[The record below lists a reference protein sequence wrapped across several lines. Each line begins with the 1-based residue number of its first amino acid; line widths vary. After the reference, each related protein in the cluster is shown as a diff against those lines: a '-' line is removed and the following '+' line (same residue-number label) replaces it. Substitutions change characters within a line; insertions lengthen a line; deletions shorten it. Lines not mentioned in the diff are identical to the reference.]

1 MSVFISPVGGV
12 AAQFFD
18 NNGNPLTG
26 GKLYTYAA
34 GTTTPQAAYTTSL
47 GNTAWTNPIVLDAG
61 GRVSSS
67 GEIWLTSGLSYKF
80 VLKNSNDVLIATWDN
95 VSGNGDPAFSFYT
108 PDSASLLA
116 PGPLTVKEALDQI
129 TNNDGGSSL
138 IGYLPPFTGSENTTV
153 QAKLAEWVSVK
164 DFGAVGDGVTD
175 DTVAI
180 QDAIDHASTWNKSV
194 FFPEGKYAITQIS
207 TNGHTA
213 TWYFAEAELLAISNA
228 VSEDCM
234 VKIDAFNSKFY
245 GLKVNLNNKLNYK
258 CAVWW
263 YNDAVASQYNSF
275 FGLTIM
281 QAWRGLVYG
290 EFPGSTSTSLPQSE
304 NSIYGF
310 QCYGVWQPLV
320 MNHVN
325 GVLMVSAGQLVS
337 SNDTWGGSFDNTNN
351 FAFVAYAGALTLDS
365 CEVQNSIAALTS
377 YGAIIQGGEVYLN
390 GCITEFDVPF
400 QLSGLLT
407 INGGRVLNTQSA
419 TDMFYIGST
428 AASNSR
434 LKVNDC
440 YIYRNDGA
448 GSFSNK
454 QLVNNTGSADTI
466 QITFSNCDINDWA
479 SFVSLT
485 DANNQSVTYDN
496 CRWYPDGTA
505 NEFYGVYLLDNRGQN
520 IIDVNTRDTKGYTT
534 DGWYLNNWYGA
545 APALSLSTDVPNSTY
560 VKSLAV
566 TTAGQAGV
574 FTVDPTSLSTIK
586 ATGFRVGQ
594 SDKFLVEGWV
604 RFVTGGTDDAYIG
617 LALYDSA
624 GTLLGAPF
632 LAIENA
638 VDAISV
644 SWQYVRGVV
653 TIPSG
658 STAAYA
664 GFGAWGLTTEVRMC
678 GMKVRRANWN
688 MI

>member
-1 MSVFISPVGGV
+1 MAVFLSPVGGA

-18 NNGNPLTG
+18 NNGSPLTG
-26 GKLYTYAA
+26 GKIYTYAA
-34 GTTTPQAAYTTSL
+34 GTTTPQVTYTSSL
-47 GNTAWTNPIVLDAG
+47 GNTAHSNPIILDSA
-61 GRVSSS
+61 GRVSGSS
-67 GEIWLTSGLSYKF
+67 EIWLTAGESYKF
-80 VLKNSNDVLIATWDN
+80 VLKNANDVLLGTWDN

-108 PDSASLLA
+108 PDAASLLA
-116 PGPLTVKEALDQI
+116 PGPLSIKSALDQI
-129 TNNDGGSSL
+129 TNDENGASV
-138 IGYLPPFTGSENTTV
+138 IGYLPPFVDSVTTNV
-153 QAKLAEWVSVK
+153 GNKLSEWVSVK

-175 DTVAI
+175 DTTAI
-180 QDAIDHASTWNKSV
+180 QNAIEHSSTWNKSL
-194 FFPEGKYAITQIS
+194 FFPEGQYAITQIT
-207 TNGHTA
+207 TNGQTV
-213 TWYFAEAELLAISNA
+213 TWYFAEAELLAIDTGSQ
-228 VSEDCM
+228 DCM
-234 VKIDAFNSKFY
+234 VKIDSFNSKFY
-245 GLKVNLNNKLNYK
+245 GLKVNLNNKLNYG
-258 CAVWW
+258 CAIWW
-263 YNDAVASQYNSF
+263 YNAAAASQYNSF

-290 EFPGSTSTSLPQSE
+290 DFPGSTSTSLAQSE

-310 QCYGVWQPLV
+310 QCYGVWQPLI

-325 GVLMVSAGQLVS
+325 GVLMISAGQLVS
-337 SNDTWGGSFDNTNN
+337 SNDTWGGAFDDENN
-351 FAFVAYAGALTLDS
+351 FAFIAYAGALFIEGS
-365 CEVQNSIAALTS
+365 EIQNSIAATTS
-377 YGAIIQGGEVYLN
+377 YGAIVQGGEVYLN
-390 GCITEFDVPF
+390 GCIIEFDVPF
-400 QLSGLLT
+400 QLSGSLT
-407 INGGRVLNTQSA
+407 INGGRMLNTQSL
-419 TDMFYIGST
+419 TDMFYISAS

-434 LKVNDC
+434 LKVNNC

-448 GSFSNK
+448 GSFSNR
-454 QLVNNTGSADTI
+454 QLVNNAGSSDNI
-466 QITFSNCDINDWA
+466 QITFSNCDINDWG
-479 SFVSLT
+479 SFISLV

-496 CRWYPDGTA
+496 CRWYPDGTQS
-505 NEFYGVYLLDNRGQN
+505 EFYGVYLLDNRGQN
-520 IIDVNTRDTKGYTT
+520 IIDINTRDDKGYTT

-545 APALSLSTDVPNSTY
+545 TPALSLSTDVPNASY

-574 FTVDPTSLSTIK
+574 FTVDQTSLATIK

-594 SDKFLVEGWV
+594 FDKFLVEGWV

-617 LALYDSA
+617 LALYDSTGA
-624 GTLLGAPF
+624 LLSTPF

-653 TIPSG
+653 TIPNG